1 MNQPMQYHFV
11 ICYDALTKKWHVE
24 DETKYL
30 DGNVWDDVNEEWFWP
45 EDGSEQ
51 DDQNTKCYNMI
62 QALVPIWP
70 MP

>member
-1 MNQPMQYHFV
+1 MTQPMQYHYV
-11 ICYDALTKKWHVE
+11 VCYDEQSQKWSVE

-30 DGNVWDDVNEEWFWP
+30 DGNVWDDVNAEWFWP
-45 EDGSEQ
+45 TDGSEQ
-51 DDQNTKCYNMI
+51 DEQDRKCRNMI